1 MLTHRLQ
8 TVYGL
13 RFIYSL
19 ARKKLITK
27 IVIKNLREQI
37 IVTVIEMSI
46 VRYVR
51 RSEVKN
57 DSLSTYFIINCNVR
71 IGRSM
76 FHAKTT
82 IVLQRFDYL

>member
-1 MLTHRLQ
+1 MLTHGSQ

-19 ARKKLITK
+19 ARKKFITK

-46 VRYVR
+46 VR
-51 RSEVKN
+51 
-57 DSLSTYFIINCNVR
+57 
-71 IGRSM
+71 
-76 FHAKTT
+76 
-82 IVLQRFDYL
+82 